1 MIAVAAVAVVA
12 MLVAVQASKIIF
24 LILVGACGIAFGTW
38 LRLYLEERKKKK

>member
-1 MIAVAAVAVVA
+1 VITVAAIA
-12 MLVAVQASKIIF
+12 LVAVLVAIQASKIIF